1 MLKTR
6 KFISLLENAL
16 FAWLGLAL
24 ILTLGGS
31 GILLPNWLQL
41 VGRTHPLLLHFPIVL
56 LLLGLIFYWIPGIR
70 EKIEIRE
77 IGDLSFLAGINFA
90 GLTVVA
96 GLILAQEDYEGDAL
110 FWHQWVGIGIF
121 VLSIIIYFLR
131 NKTFPALKPLTL
143 VLVAGV
149 FITGHLGANL
159 THGEDFLL
167 APIKSDEVELVAMS
181 EAEIF
186 RDMVQPIL
194 EAKCQSCHKEGKI
207 KGELRMDHLEGLKKG
222 GKSGPFVVAAD
233 FENSLLIQRINL
245 PGDDKKHMPPKN
257 KPQLTDEEIEIL
269 MEWVASGA
277 SFEQKIEE
285 ADPKSELF
293 HLASLK
299 FNSAKAY
306 TFDAANPDDVEE
318 LSNFFRKV
326 QPIYPESPALVVSYF
341 GISAFDPAS
350 LNDLKRVKN
359 QIVKLNLNKM
369 PLAGVDLKFLSELS
383 NLEELQLNF
392 TDLDSKQIKILI
404 PLENLRSLAL
414 SGNQLD
420 PESIE
425 DLAKIKNLQRL
436 YLWQS
441 GLDDAGKEKLE
452 KALPKT
458 KIDFGF
464 DGRGV
469 IYALNSPKIE
479 LEKVLFKDS
488 LELIISHPIK
498 TTEIRYTLDG
508 SEPDS
513 ISSSIFKEPIWLNK
527 TAKIKAKSFA
537 PDWKSSENAET
548 VVMKSSISP
557 SDFALKTQPN
567 EKYKAQGATTLFD
580 QVKGKNNHTSG
591 EWLGYQDQA
600 MDLEFGVEKG
610 KTPQNIALSL
620 IYNEGSHIFPP
631 AKVEIWTFS
640 EGKWISVINEIPT
653 QSEKAKESRP
663 EVLEYSLGVKPIEKV
678 RVRISP
684 ISKLPKWHPGAGSKG
699 WVFIDEILL
708 N

>member
-1 MLKTR
+1 MLKIS
-6 KFISLLENAL
+6 KIISLLENAL
-16 FAWLGLAL
+16 FAWLGLAF
-24 ILTLGGS
+24 IFIIAGS
-31 GILLPNWLQL
+31 GILLPDWLQL

-56 LLLGLIFYWIPGIR
+56 LLLGLIFFWIPGIR
-70 EKIEIRE
+70 DKKEIRE
-77 IGDLSFLAGINFA
+77 IGDLSFLTGINFA

-96 GLILAQEDYEGDAL
+96 GLILAQEEYEGDAL

-121 VLSIIIYFLR
+121 VLSVVIYFLR
-131 NKTFPALKPLTL
+131 DKSFRALKPLTL
-143 VLVAGV
+143 ALVAGI

-222 GKSGPFVVAAD
+222 GKSGPFVVAED
-233 FENSLLIQRINL
+233 FENSMLIQRINL

-277 SFEQKIEE
+277 SFEQKVEE

-293 HLASLK
+293 QLASFK

-306 TFDAANPDDVEE
+306 TFDPADPDDVEE
-318 LSNFFRKV
+318 LNNFFRKV

-350 LNDLKRVKN
+350 LNDFKKVKK

-392 TDLDSKQIKILI
+392 TDFDPKQIKNLI
-404 PLENLRSLAL
+404 ALENLRSLAL
-414 SGNQLD
+414 SGNQL
-420 PESIE
+420 EAENME
-425 DLAKIKNLQRL
+425 DIAKINNLQRL

-441 GLDDAGKEKLE
+441 GLDDTTKEKLE

-458 KIDFGF
+458 KIDFGY

-488 LELIISHPIK
+488 IELIISHPIK
-498 TTEIRYTLDG
+498 TAEIRYTLDG
-508 SEPDS
+508 SDPDS
-513 ISSSIFKEPIWLNK
+513 ISSPVFKGPIWLKN
-527 TAKIKAKSFA
+527 TEKIKAKSFA
-537 PDWKSSENAET
+537 PDWKSSENAEA
-548 VVMKSSISP
+548 VVMKSSIIP
-557 SDFALKTQPN
+557 TEFILKTQPN
-567 EKYKAQGATTLFD
+567 EKYKAQGGVTLFD
-580 QVKGKNNHTSG
+580 QVKGKTNHTSG
-591 EWLGYQDQA
+591 EWLGYQDQPL
-600 MDLEFGVEKG
+600 DLEIGFEKE
-610 KTPQNIALSL
+610 KAPKEIALSFFL
-620 IYNEGSHIFPP
+620 NEGSHIFPP
-631 AKVEIWTFS
+631 AKIEIWTFS
-640 EGKWISVINEIPT
+640 EGKWKSVINQIPI
-653 QSEKAKESRP
+653 QSEKALESRP
-663 EVLEYSLGVKPIEKV
+663 EVFEYSLGVNPIEKI
-678 RVRISP
+678 RVKISP
-684 ISKLPKWHPGAGSKG
+684 LSKLPKWHPSAGSKG
-699 WVFIDEILL
+699 WIFIDEILL

>member
-1 MLKTR
+1 MLKIS
-6 KFISLLENAL
+6 KIISLLENAL
-16 FAWLGLAL
+16 FVWLGLAL
-24 ILTLGGS
+24 IFTIAGS
-31 GILLPNWLQL
+31 GIILPDWLQL

-70 EKIEIRE
+70 DKKEIRE

-96 GLILAQEDYEGDAL
+96 GLILAQEEYEGDAL

-121 VLSIIIYFLR
+121 VLSIGIYFLR
-131 NKTFPALKPLTL
+131 DRSFRALKPFTL
-143 VLVAGV
+143 ALVAGI

-222 GKSGPFVVAAD
+222 GKSGPFVIAGD

-277 SFEQKIEE
+277 SFEQKVEE

-293 HLASLK
+293 QLASLK
-299 FNSAKAY
+299 FNSTKAY
-306 TFDAANPDDVEE
+306 TFDPADPDDVEE
-318 LSNFFRKV
+318 LNNFFRKV

-350 LNDLKRVKN
+350 LNDLKKVKK
-359 QIVKLNLNKM
+359 QIVKLSLNKM
-369 PLAGVDLKFLSELS
+369 PLAGVDLKFLSEFS

-392 TDLDSKQIKILI
+392 TDLDSKQLESILK
-404 PLENLRSLAL
+404 LENLRSLAL

-420 PESIE
+420 PESLE
-425 DLAKIKNLQRL
+425 KLTNIKSLQKL

-441 GLDDAGKEKLE
+441 GLDDAQKGKLK
-452 KALPKT
+452 KAFPQA
-458 KIDFGF
+458 KIDFGY
-464 DGRGV
+464 DGKGV
-469 IYALNSPKIE
+469 IYPLNSPKIE

-488 LELIISHPIK
+488 IELIISHPIK
-498 TTEIRYTLDG
+498 TAEIRYTLDG
-508 SEPDS
+508 TEPDS
-513 ISSSIFKEPIWLNK
+513 ISSPVFTEPIWLKK
-527 TAKIKAKSFA
+527 TEKIIAKSFA
-537 PDWKSSENAET
+537 PDWKSSPSTESLA
-548 VVMKSSISP
+548 MKSGITP
-557 SDFALKTQPN
+557 TDFILKTQPN
-567 EKYKAQGATTLFD
+567 EKYKAQGAATLFD

-591 EWLGYQDQA
+591 EWLGYQDQP
-600 MDLEFGVEKG
+600 MDLEFSIEKG
-610 KTPQNIALSL
+610 NAPKELALSL
-620 IYNEGSHIFPP
+620 FLNEGSHIFPP

-640 EGKWISVINEIPT
+640 QGKWTSVINEIPT
-653 QSEKAKESRP
+653 QSEKAIESRP
-663 EVLEYSLGVKPIEKV
+663 EVLEYALGTNPIEKI

-684 ISKLPKWHPGAGSKG
+684 ISKLPKWHPSAGSNG
-699 WVFIDEILL
+699 WIFIDEILL

>member
-1 MLKTR
+1 MLKIS
-6 KFISLLENAL
+6 KIISLLENAL
-16 FAWLGLAL
+16 FVWLGLAL
-24 ILTLGGS
+24 IFTIAGS
-31 GILLPNWLQL
+31 GIILPDWLQL

-70 EKIEIRE
+70 DKKEIRE

-96 GLILAQEDYEGDAL
+96 GLILAQEEYEGDAL

-121 VLSIIIYFLR
+121 VLSILIYFLR
-131 NKTFPALKPLTL
+131 DKSFQLLKPLTL
-143 VLVAGV
+143 ILVAGI

-207 KGELRMDHLEGLKKG
+207 KGELRMDHLESLKKG
-222 GKSGPFVVAAD
+222 GKSGPFVVASD

-245 PGDDKKHMPPKN
+245 PEEDKKHMPPKN

-277 SFEQKIEE
+277 SFEQKVEE

-293 HLASLK
+293 QLASLK

-306 TFDAANPDDVEE
+306 TFDAADPDDVEE

-350 LNDLKRVKN
+350 LNDLKKVKN

-392 TDLDSKQIKILI
+392 TDLDPKQIKNLI

-420 PESIE
+420 AESME
-425 DLAKIKNLQRL
+425 DLGKIKNLQRL

-441 GLDDAGKEKLE
+441 GLDDVGKEKLE
-452 KALPKT
+452 KALSQT
-458 KIDFGF
+458 KIDFGY

-479 LEKVLFKDS
+479 LEKVLFRDS
-488 LELIISHPIK
+488 IELIISHPIK
-498 TTEIRYTLDG
+498 TAEIRYTLDG

-513 ISSSIFKEPIWLNK
+513 ISSPIFKEPIWLKK
-527 TAKIKAKSFA
+527 TEKIKAKSFA
-537 PDWKSSENAET
+537 PDWKSSPNAEA
-548 VVMKSSISP
+548 VVMKSSIVP
-557 SDFALKTQPN
+557 IDFILKTQPN
-567 EKYKAQGATTLFD
+567 EKYKAHGAATLFD

-600 MDLEFGVEKG
+600 MDLEFSVEKG
-610 KTPQNIALSL
+610 KIPQNIALSL
-620 IYNEGSHIFPP
+620 FYNEGSHIFPP
-631 AKVEIWTFS
+631 AKVEIWIFS
-640 EGKWISVINEIPT
+640 EGKWMSIINELPT
-653 QSEKAKESRP
+653 QSEKATESRP
-663 EVLEYSLGVKPIEKV
+663 EVLEYSLGASPMEKV

-684 ISKLPKWHPGAGSKG
+684 VSKLPKWHPSAGSKG
-699 WVFIDEILL
+699 WIFIDEILL

>member
-1 MLKTR
+1 MLKIN
-6 KFISLLENAL
+6 KIISLLENAL

-24 ILTLGGS
+24 IFTLAGS
-31 GILLPNWLQL
+31 GILLPDWLQI
-41 VGRTHPLLLHFPIVL
+41 VGRSHPLLLHFPIVL

-70 EKIEIRE
+70 DKKEIRE
-77 IGDLSFLAGINFA
+77 IGDLSFLTGINFA

-96 GLILAQEDYEGDAL
+96 GLILAQEEYEGDAL

-121 VLSIIIYFLR
+121 VLSVSIYFLR
-131 NKTFPALKPLTL
+131 DKSFRALKPLTL
-143 VLVAGV
+143 VLVAGI

-159 THGEDFLL
+159 THGEGFLL
-167 APIKSDEVELVAMS
+167 APINSDEVELVAMS

-222 GKSGPFVVAAD
+222 GKSGPFVIAGD

-245 PGDDKKHMPPKN
+245 PGDEKKHMPPTN

-277 SFEQKIEE
+277 SFEQKVEE

-293 HLASLK
+293 QLASLK
-299 FNSAKAY
+299 FNVAKVY
-306 TFDAANPDDVEE
+306 TFNPADPDE
-318 LSNFFRKV
+318 LEKLNNFFRKV
-326 QPIYPESPALVVSYF
+326 QPIYPESPALGVSYF
-341 GISAFDPAS
+341 GISAFESAS
-350 LNDLKRVKN
+350 LNDLKKVKN
-359 QIVKLNLNKM
+359 QIVKLNLTKM
-369 PLAGVDLKFLSELS
+369 PLEGVDLSFLSELS

-392 TDLDSKQIKILI
+392 TDLDSKQLKNLLS
-404 PLENLRSLAL
+404 LENLTSLAL

-420 PESIE
+420 AESLE
-425 DLAKIKNLQRL
+425 GLTNLKSLQKL

-441 GLDDAGKEKLE
+441 GLDDAAKEKLK
-452 KALPKT
+452 KALPQT
-458 KIDFGF
+458 KIDFGY

-469 IYALNSPKIE
+469 IYPLNSPKIE

-488 LELIISHPIK
+488 IELIISHPIK
-498 TTEIRYTLDG
+498 TAKIRYTLDG

-513 ISSSIFKEPIWLNK
+513 ISSPVFKDPIWLRK
-527 TAKIKAKSFA
+527 TEKIKAKSFA
-537 PDWKSSENAET
+537 PDWKSSANAEA
-548 VVMKSSISP
+548 VVMKSSIVP
-557 SDFALKTQPN
+557 TDFFLKTQPN
-567 EKYKAQGATTLFD
+567 EKYKAQGAATLFD
-580 QVKGKNNHTSG
+580 QVKGKNNQGSG
-591 EWLGYQDQA
+591 EWLGFQDQPL
-600 MDLEFGVEKG
+600 DLELSISKG
-610 KTPQNIALSL
+610 NVPKEIALSL
-620 IYNEGSHIFPP
+620 FYNEGSHIFPP

-640 EGKWISVINEIPT
+640 EGKWTSVINKIPT

-663 EVLEYSLGVKPIEKV
+663 EVLEYSLGDKSMEKI

-684 ISKLPKWHPGAGSKG
+684 LSNLPKWHSNAGSKG
-699 WVFIDEILL
+699 WIFIDEILL

>member
-1 MLKTR
+1 MLKIS
-6 KFISLLENAL
+6 KLISLLENAL

-31 GILLPNWLQL
+31 GILLPNWLEL

-70 EKIEIRE
+70 DKKEIRE

-96 GLILAQEDYEGDAL
+96 GLILAQEEYEGDAL

-121 VLSIIIYFLR
+121 VLSILIYFLR
-131 NKTFPALKPLTL
+131 NKSFPALKPLTL
-143 VLVAGV
+143 VLVAGI

-167 APIKSDEVELVAMS
+167 APIRSDKVELVAMS

-207 KGELRMDHLEGLKKG
+207 KGQLRMDHLEGLKKG
-222 GKSGPFVVAAD
+222 GKSGPFVIAAD

-245 PGDDKKHMPPKN
+245 PGEDKKHMPPKN

-277 SFEQKIEE
+277 SFEQKVEE

-293 HLASLK
+293 QLASLK
-299 FNSAKAY
+299 FNTAKTY
-306 TFDAANPDDVEE
+306 TFDPADPDEVED

-350 LNDLKRVKN
+350 LNDFKKVKN
-359 QIVKLNLNKM
+359 QIVKLNLTKM

-392 TDLDSKQIKILI
+392 TDLDPTQIENLI

-420 PESIE
+420 PESLE
-425 DLAKIKNLQRL
+425 ELTKLKNLQKL

-441 GLDDAGKEKLE
+441 GLNDTQKENLI
-452 KALPKT
+452 KALPQT

-464 DGRGV
+464 DGKGI
-469 IYALNSPKIE
+469 IYPLNPPKIE
-479 LEKVLFKDS
+479 LEKMLFKDS
-488 LELIISHPIK
+488 IELIISHPIK
-498 TTEIRYTLDG
+498 TAEIRYTLDG

-513 ISSSIFKEPIWLNK
+513 ISSPVFKESIWLKK
-527 TAKIKAKSFA
+527 TEKIKAKSFA
-537 PDWKSSENAET
+537 PDWKSSPNADA
-548 VVMKSSISP
+548 VVMKSGITP
-557 SDFALKTQPN
+557 TEFVLKTQPN
-567 EKYKAQGATTLFD
+567 EKYKAQGAATLFD
-580 QVKGKNNHTSG
+580 QIKGKNDHSSG
-591 EWLGYQDQA
+591 NWLGYQEEP
-600 MDLEFGVEKG
+600 MDLEFSINKG
-610 KTPQNIALSL
+610 KAPKELALSL
-620 IYNEGSHIFPP
+620 FYNEGAHIFPP
-631 AKVEIWTFS
+631 AKIEIWTFS
-640 EGKWISVINEIPT
+640 EGKWTSMITNTPT
-653 QSEKAKESRP
+653 QSEKAREARP
-663 EVLEYSLGVKPIEKV
+663 EVLEFELGNNPMEKI

-684 ISKLPKWHPGAGSKG
+684 VSKLPKWHSGAGSKG
-699 WVFIDEILL
+699 WIFIDEILL

>member
-1 MLKTR
+1 
-6 KFISLLENAL
+6 
-16 FAWLGLAL
+16 
-24 ILTLGGS
+24 
-31 GILLPNWLQL
+31 
-41 VGRTHPLLLHFPIVL
+41 
-56 LLLGLIFYWIPGIR
+56 
-70 EKIEIRE
+70 
-77 IGDLSFLAGINFA
+77 
-90 GLTVVA
+90 
-96 GLILAQEDYEGDAL
+96 
-110 FWHQWVGIGIF
+110 
-121 VLSIIIYFLR
+121 
-131 NKTFPALKPLTL
+131 
-143 VLVAGV
+143 
-149 FITGHLGANL
+149 
-159 THGEDFLL
+159 
-167 APIKSDEVELVAMS
+167 
-181 EAEIF
+181 
-186 RDMVQPIL
+186 
-194 EAKCQSCHKEGKI
+194 
-207 KGELRMDHLEGLKKG
+207 
-222 GKSGPFVVAAD
+222 
-233 FENSLLIQRINL
+233 
-245 PGDDKKHMPPKN
+245 
-257 KPQLTDEEIEIL
+257 
-269 MEWVASGA
+269 
-277 SFEQKIEE
+277 
-285 ADPKSELF
+285 
-293 HLASLK
+293 
-299 FNSAKAY
+299 
-306 TFDAANPDDVEE
+306 
-318 LSNFFRKV
+318 
-326 QPIYPESPALVVSYF
+326 
-341 GISAFDPAS
+341 
-350 LNDLKRVKN
+350 
-359 QIVKLNLNKM
+359 M

>member
-1 MLKTR
+1 MLKIS
-6 KFISLLENAL
+6 KIISLLENAL
-16 FAWLGLAL
+16 FAWLGLAF
-24 ILTLGGS
+24 IFIIAGS
-31 GILLPNWLQL
+31 GILLPDWLQL

-56 LLLGLIFYWIPGIR
+56 LLLGLIFFWIPGIR
-70 EKIEIRE
+70 DKKEIRE

-96 GLILAQEDYEGDAL
+96 GLILAQEEYEGDAL

-121 VLSIIIYFLR
+121 VLSVGIYFLR
-131 NKTFPALKPLTL
+131 DRSFRALKPLTL
-143 VLVAGV
+143 ALVAGI

-167 APIKSDEVELVAMS
+167 APIKSAEVELVAMS

-207 KGELRMDHLEGLKKG
+207 KGELRMDYLEGLKKG
-222 GKSGPFVVAAD
+222 GKSGPFVIAGD

-277 SFEQKIEE
+277 SFEQKVEE

-293 HLASLK
+293 QLASLK

-306 TFDAANPDDVEE
+306 TFDPADPDEVEE
-318 LSNFFRKV
+318 LNNFFRKV

-350 LNDLKRVKN
+350 LNDFKKVKN

-392 TDLDSKQIKILI
+392 TDLDSKQLENLVS
-404 PLENLRSLAL
+404 LENLRSLAL

-420 PESIE
+420 PESLE
-425 DLAKIKNLQRL
+425 DLVKIKNLQKL

-441 GLDDAGKEKLE
+441 GLDDAQKEKL
-452 KALPKT
+452 KTALPQT
-458 KIDFGF
+458 KIDFGY

-488 LELIISHPIK
+488 IELIISHPIK
-498 TTEIRYTLDG
+498 TAEIRYTLDG

-513 ISSSIFKEPIWLNK
+513 ISSPVFKESIWLKK
-527 TAKIKAKSFA
+527 TEKIKAKSFA
-537 PDWKSSENAET
+537 PDWKRSPSIEAL
-548 VVMKSSISP
+548 VMKSGITP
-557 SDFALKTQPN
+557 TDLNLKTQPN
-567 EKYKAQGATTLFD
+567 EKYKAQGAATLFD
-580 QVKGKNNHTSG
+580 QIKGKNNHGSG
-591 EWLGYQDQA
+591 EWLGYQDQPL
-600 MDLEFGVEKG
+600 DLEFSIENG
-610 KTPQNIALSL
+610 KAPKELALSL
-620 IYNEGSHIFPP
+620 FYNEGSHIFPP

-640 EGKWISVINEIPT
+640 QGKWISVINEVPT
-653 QSEKAKESRP
+653 QSEKEKESRP
-663 EVLEYSLGVKPIEKV
+663 EVLEYALGTNPLEKI

-684 ISKLPKWHPGAGSKG
+684 ISKLPNWHPSAGSKG
-699 WVFIDEILL
+699 WIFIDEILL

>member
-6 KFISLLENAL
+6 KLISLLENAL

-24 ILTLGGS
+24 IFTLGGS
-31 GILLPNWLQL
+31 RILLPNWLQL
-41 VGRTHPLLLHFPIVL
+41 LGRTHPLLLHFPIVL

-70 EKIEIRE
+70 EKKEIRE

-167 APIKSDEVELVAMS
+167 APIKSDEVELVAIS

-222 GKSGPFVVAAD
+222 GKSGPFVIAGD

-245 PGDDKKHMPPKN
+245 PGEDKEHMPPNN
-257 KPQLTDEEIEIL
+257 KAQLTDEEIEIL
-269 MEWVASGA
+269 MDWVASGA
-277 SFEQKIEE
+277 SFEQKVEE

-293 HLASLK
+293 QLASLK
-299 FNSAKAY
+299 FNTAKTY
-306 TFDAANPDDVEE
+306 TFDPADPDNVKD
-318 LSNFFRKV
+318 LNNFFRKV
-326 QPIYPESPALVVSYF
+326 QPIYPESSALVVSYF

-350 LNDLKRVKN
+350 LNDLKKVKN

-392 TDLDSKQIKILI
+392 TDFDPKQLKNLI
-404 PLENLRSLAL
+404 ALENLRSLAL

-420 PESIE
+420 VESLE

-441 GLDDAGKEKLE
+441 GLDDTTKEKLE

-458 KIDFGF
+458 KIDFGY

-488 LELIISHPIK
+488 IELIISHPIK

-513 ISSSIFKEPIWLNK
+513 ISSPVFTEPIWLKK
-527 TAKIKAKSFA
+527 TEKIKAKSFA
-537 PDWKSSENAET
+537 PDWKSSPNAEAL
-548 VVMKSSISP
+548 VMKAGITP
-557 SDFALKTQPN
+557 IEYILKTQPN

-580 QVKGKNNHTSG
+580 QVKGKNNKGSG
-591 EWLGYQDQA
+591 EWLGYQDGPL
-600 MDLEFGVEKG
+600 DLELSIEKG
-610 KTPQNIALSL
+610 IVPKEVALSL
-620 IYNEGSHIFPP
+620 FYNEFAHIFPP
-631 AKVEIWTFS
+631 SKVEIWTFS
-640 EGKWISVINEIPT
+640 DGKWKSVINEIPI
-653 QSEKAKESRP
+653 QSEKENESRP
-663 EVLEYSLGVKPIEKV
+663 EVLEYSLGENSAEKI

-684 ISKLPKWHPGAGSKG
+684 LTKLPNWHPGAGSKG
-699 WVFIDEILL
+699 WIFIDEILL

>member
-1 MLKTR
+1 MLKIN
-6 KFISLLENAL
+6 KIISFLETAL

-24 ILTLGGS
+24 IFTLGGS
-31 GILLPNWLQL
+31 AIILPNWLQL

-70 EKIEIRE
+70 NKKEIRE

-90 GLTVVA
+90 GLTVIA
-96 GLILAQEDYEGDAL
+96 GLILAQEEYEGDAL

-121 VLSIIIYFLR
+121 LLSVAIYFLR
-131 NKTFPALKPLTL
+131 NKPFSALKPLTL
-143 VLVAGV
+143 VLVAGI

-167 APIKSDEVELVAMS
+167 APIKSEEVQLVAMS

-194 EAKCQSCHKEGKI
+194 EAKCVSCHKEGKI
-207 KGELRMDHLEGLKKG
+207 KGELRMDHLVGLKKG
-222 GKSGPFVVAAD
+222 GKSGPFVIPND

-269 MEWVASGA
+269 IEWVAAGA
-277 SFEQKIEE
+277 SFEQKVEE

-293 HLASLK
+293 QLASLK
-299 FNSAKAY
+299 FNVAKNY
-306 TFDAANPDDVEE
+306 TFDPADPDDVAE
-318 LSNFFRKV
+318 LNNFFRKV

-350 LNDLKRVKN
+350 LNDFKKVKN
-359 QIVKLNLNKM
+359 QVVKLNLTKM
-369 PLAGVDLKFLSELS
+369 PLDGVDLKFLSDFS
-383 NLEELQLNF
+383 NLEEIQLNF
-392 TDLDSKQIKILI
+392 TDLDPNQLENLKS
-404 PLENLRSLAL
+404 LENLRSLAL

-420 PESIE
+420 LGSLEELSK
-425 DLAKIKNLQRL
+425 LKSLQKL

-441 GLDDAGKEKLE
+441 GLDDASKEKLE
-452 KALPKT
+452 KKLPQI
-458 KIDFGF
+458 KIDFGY

-469 IYALNSPKIE
+469 IYPLNPPKIE
-479 LEKVLFKDS
+479 LEKLLFKDS

-498 TTEIRYTLDG
+498 TAEIRYTLDG

-513 ISSSIFKEPIWLNK
+513 ISSPVFEEPIWLKK
-527 TAKIKAKSFA
+527 TEKIKAKSFA
-537 PDWKSSENAET
+537 PDWKSSPNAEA
-548 VVMKSSISP
+548 VVMKSGITP
-557 SDFALKTQPN
+557 TEFELKTKPN
-567 EKYKAQGATTLFD
+567 EKYKAQGAATLFD
-580 QVKGKNNHTSG
+580 QVKGKNDHSSG
-591 EWLGYQDQA
+591 NWLGYQDQP
-600 MDLEFGVEKG
+600 MDLEFSIPDGEAP
-610 KTPQNIALSL
+610 TELSL
-620 IYNEGSHIFPP
+620 SMFYNEGSHIFPP
-631 AKVEIWTFS
+631 AKIEIWTFS
-640 EGKWISVINEIPT
+640 EGKWTSLISQTPVP
-653 QSEKAKESRP
+653 SEKAREPRP
-663 EVLEYSLGVKPIEKV
+663 EVLEYDLVKKPMEKI

-684 ISKLPKWHPGAGSKG
+684 VSKLPKWHPGAGSKG
-699 WVFIDEILL
+699 WIFIDEILL